1 MPRVAFDVHTVLP
14 AATVLTMLTDFTARR
29 PALWPTLS
37 PKLYE
42 VYELG
47 PTSADVKEGSSKPVV
62 IWERAHYDWSVP
74 GRVRWTVHAS
84 NYCTQGSFVEAEVHD
99 VDDGGATVHVEWNRT
114 GSWPKGQNADRPR
127 RAHSRSRY
135 PAQSLRT
142 RVRSRSQNALGL
154 SAPQPNKSLDAND
167 IKVVP

>member
-62 IWERAHYDWSVP
+62 IWERAHYGPFRAACVGP
-74 GRVRWTVHAS
+74 
-84 NYCTQGSFVEAEVHD
+84 FML
-99 VDDGGATVHVEWNRT
+99 ATT
-114 GSWPKGQNADRPR
+114 APKGAMWKPR
-127 RAHSRSRY
+127 FTT
-135 PAQSLRT
+135 LT
-142 RVRSRSQNALGL
+142 
-154 SAPQPNKSLDAND
+154 
-167 IKVVP
+167 

>member
-114 GSWPKGQNADRPR
+114 GVGLKGKTLIALVVLTRGAVIRRKVFERAFDR
-127 RAHSRSRY
+127 AAKIH
-135 PAQSLRT
+135 L
-142 RVRSRSQNALGL
+142 V
-154 SAPQPNKSLDAND
+154 
-167 IKVVP
+167 

>member
-74 GRVRWTVHAS
+74 GRVRWTVHVS

-114 GSWPKGQNADRPR
+114 GVGLKGKTLIALVVLTRGAVIRRKVFERAFDR
-127 RAHSRSRY
+127 AAKMH
-135 PAQSLRT
+135 L
-142 RVRSRSQNALGL
+142 V
-154 SAPQPNKSLDAND
+154 
-167 IKVVP
+167 

>member
-114 GSWPKGQNADRPR
+114 GVGLKGKTLIALVVLTRGAVIRRKVFERAFDR
-127 RAHSRSRY
+127 AAKLH
-135 PAQSLRT
+135 L
-142 RVRSRSQNALGL
+142 V
-154 SAPQPNKSLDAND
+154 
-167 IKVVP
+167 

>member
-114 GSWPKGQNADRPR
+114 GVGLKGKTLIALVVLTRGAVIRRKVFERAFDR
-127 RAHSRSRY
+127 AAKMH
-135 PAQSLRT
+135 L
-142 RVRSRSQNALGL
+142 V
-154 SAPQPNKSLDAND
+154 
-167 IKVVP
+167 

>member
-84 NYCTQGSFVEAEVHD
+84 NYCIQGSFVEAEVHD

-114 GSWPKGQNADRPR
+114 GVGLKGKTLIALVVLTRGAVIRRKVFERAFDR
-127 RAHSRSRY
+127 AAKMH
-135 PAQSLRT
+135 L
-142 RVRSRSQNALGL
+142 V
-154 SAPQPNKSLDAND
+154 
-167 IKVVP
+167 

>member
-84 NYCTQGSFVEAEVHD
+84 NYCTQGSYVEAEVHD

-114 GSWPKGQNADRPR
+114 GVGLKGKTLIARVVLTRGAVIRRKVFERAFDR
-127 RAHSRSRY
+127 AAKMH
-135 PAQSLRT
+135 L
-142 RVRSRSQNALGL
+142 V
-154 SAPQPNKSLDAND
+154 
-167 IKVVP
+167 

>member
-84 NYCTQGSFVEAEVHD
+84 NYCTQGSFVEAEVHE

-114 GSWPKGQNADRPR
+114 GVGLKGKTLIALVVLTRGAVIRRKVFERAFDR
-127 RAHSRSRY
+127 AAKMH
-135 PAQSLRT
+135 L
-142 RVRSRSQNALGL
+142 V
-154 SAPQPNKSLDAND
+154 
-167 IKVVP
+167 

>member
-84 NYCTQGSFVEAEVHD
+84 NYCTQGSYVEAEVHD
-99 VDDGGATVHVEWNRT
+99 VDDGDATVHVEWNRT
-114 GSWPKGQNADRPR
+114 GVGLKGKTLIALVVLTRGAVIRRKVFERAFDR
-127 RAHSRSRY
+127 AAKMH
-135 PAQSLRT
+135 L
-142 RVRSRSQNALGL
+142 V
-154 SAPQPNKSLDAND
+154 
-167 IKVVP
+167 

>member
-99 VDDGGATVHVEWNRT
+99 VDDGSATVHVEWNRT
-114 GSWPKGQNADRPR
+114 GVGLKGKTLIALVVLTRGAVIRRKVFERAFDR
-127 RAHSRSRY
+127 AAKMH
-135 PAQSLRT
+135 L
-142 RVRSRSQNALGL
+142 V
-154 SAPQPNKSLDAND
+154 
-167 IKVVP
+167 